1 MADKKDR
8 EITSHKGGGFFQ
20 NLSINIRLV
29 IRLLL
34 DPRVNLFLKLIP
46 FISVIYF
53 VFPDLLPGP
62 IDDAVIM
69 GVSFYLFIELCPPEI
84 VEEHM
89 RELMRTIE
97 GEAREADIQI
107 DDEEIVDA
115 EYREM

>member
-1 MADKKDR
+1 MAEKKDR

-20 NLSINIRLV
+20 SISINLRLV
-29 IRLLL
+29 IRLML
-34 DPRVNLFLKLIP
+34 DSRVNFFLKLIP
-46 FISVIYF
+46 FVSVIYF
-53 VFPDLLPGP
+53 VFPDILPGP

-89 RELMRTIE
+89 RELTRTIE
-97 GEAREADIQI
+97 GEAREADNQI
-107 DDEEIVDA
+107 DDEDIVDA